1 MLIKRKNGEW
11 YPLHD
16 HELFEDRRFRMLGFS
31 FDDESIFVMSSHIT
45 GRDTLFKFNLERGEL
60 AGKVFEHD
68 EVDVS
73 GILLSNARKKV
84 VAAHY
89 VNDYRT
95 YEFFDEDYAKF
106 RKSIDQALPNR
117 NNYLVS
123 NTLNEHFAI
132 VLSVSPDDPGT
143 YYIFYNLPDQPK
155 RLVEFGIPYPGVV
168 PDKLSPMKKVRYEAR
183 DTLSVPAYVTTPKYA
198 QAGKLPAVIMPHG
211 GPWARDYMTY
221 DLWAQFL
228 ANRGYV
234 VLQPNFRGSTG
245 YGSRYEALGYGAWGR
260 SMQDDITDGTRWLID
275 NENVDSDRI
284 CIVGGSYGG
293 YASLM
298 GVIRQPELYKCA
310 VAFAPPTDVKMLLK
324 EWGDY
329 DEYNWD
335 YFRVAGT
342 LDKKEITRI
351 SPINRVEEI
360 NRPVLLVHGTED
372 GRVDFDHS
380 KKLAKKL
387 KKEGKEHKFV
397 ELEDSSHFLSEP
409 WERHTWLRE
418 LELFLAQHIGS
429 DQQKAWAASSEPPVI
444 EDKDSKKK

>member
-1 MLIKRKNGEW
+1 
-11 YPLHD
+11 
-16 HELFEDRRFRMLGFS
+16 
-31 FDDESIFVMSSHIT
+31 
-45 GRDTLFKFNLERGEL
+45 
-60 AGKVFEHD
+60 
-68 EVDVS
+68 
-73 GILLSNARKKV
+73 
-84 VAAHY
+84 
-89 VNDYRT
+89 
-95 YEFFDEDYAKF
+95 
-106 RKSIDQALPNR
+106 
-117 NNYLVS
+117 
-123 NTLNEHFAI
+123 
-132 VLSVSPDDPGT
+132 
-143 YYIFYNLPDQPK
+143 
-155 RLVEFGIPYPGVV
+155 
-168 PDKLSPMKKVRYEAR
+168 
-183 DTLSVPAYVTTPKYA
+183 
-198 QAGKLPAVIMPHG
+198 
-211 GPWARDYMTY
+211 
-221 DLWAQFL
+221 
-228 ANRGYV
+228 
-234 VLQPNFRGSTG
+234 
-245 YGSRYEALGYGAWGR
+245 
-260 SMQDDITDGTRWLID
+260 MQDDITDGTRWLID

-310 VAFAPPTDVKMLLK
+310 VAFAPPTDIKMLLK

-329 DEYNWD
+329 DEDNWD

-351 SPINRVEEI
+351 SPIKRVEEI

-409 WERHTWLRE
+409 SERHTWLRE